1 MTFSSFEVVFF
12 TADFLVP
19 GFVWSAVLSMV
30 VPRYTEPPQIRVL
43 EYLTLSCINHGLWSW
58 ALYAM
63 FASGWASRNSFLPG
77 VCLFGIIFV
86 SPVALGL
93 LSGYL
98 QQREVV
104 PGFFRSLGLR
114 TIHATPQA
122 WDWHFSR
129 QEPYWVVVTLKDGAH
144 IYGLYGD
151 RSFASS
157 DSGRRDLFLEE
168 QFRLVPETGEWAPV
182 EDTGGVLLT
191 GDQIVA
197 IEFRK
202 LFEVNYEE
210 G

>member
-12 TADFLVP
+12 TAGFLVP

-30 VPRYTEPPQIRVL
+30 VPRRSEPPQIRVL

-63 FASGWASRNSFLPG
+63 FASGWASRNSFLSG
-77 VCLFGIIFV
+77 VCLFGIILL

-98 QQREVV
+98 QQREAVA
-104 PGFFRSLGLR
+104 GFFRSLGLR

-129 QEPYWVVVTLKDGAH
+129 QELHWCCCNAQGWIADLR
-144 IYGLYGD
+144 LL
-151 RSFASS
+151 RSEIVRIE
-157 DSGRRDLFLEE
+157 RRGE
-168 QFRLVPETGEWAPV
+168 QRFVS
-182 EDTGGVLLT
+182 
-191 GDQIVA
+191 
-197 IEFRK
+197 
-202 LFEVNYEE
+202 
-210 G
+210 

>member
-12 TADFLVP
+12 TAGFLVP

-30 VPRYTEPPQIRVL
+30 VPRRTEPPQIRVL
-43 EYLTLSCINHGLWSW
+43 EYLTLSCINHGIWSW

-114 TIHATPQA
+114 MIHSTPQA

-129 QEPYWVVVTLKDGAH
+129 QELHWVVVTLKDGSQ
-144 IYGLYGD
+144 IYGFYGLK
-151 RSFASS
+151 SFASS
-157 DSGRRDLFLEE
+157 DAANRDLYLEA
-168 QFRLVPETGEWAPV
+168 QFRPVEETGDWAPV
-182 EDTGGVLLT
+182 EDTGGVLLM

-202 LFEVNYEE
+202 LFEVDYE
-210 G
+210 